1 MNTDLMAYAYAT
13 SREGGLPPNHE
24 LNPSEPG
31 HRRDLATAGFES
43 LEKISLTAWLVS
55 LNALHLPFLSP
66 SHAR

>member
-1 MNTDLMAYAYAT
+1 MNTDLMFYAYAT
-13 SREGGLPPNHE
+13 SREGGLPPSHE
-24 LNPSEPG
+24 LNPPEPR
-31 HRRDLATAGFES
+31 HRRDLVAARFES